1 MCSPIDLLLFS
12 GVYAGMSMLWI
23 IYRMF
28 WNNGRPSIND
38 RIAFVGGLQWLALQ
52 VAIITCMLFLQ

>member
-1 MCSPIDLLLFS
+1 
-12 GVYAGMSMLWI
+12 MSMLWI